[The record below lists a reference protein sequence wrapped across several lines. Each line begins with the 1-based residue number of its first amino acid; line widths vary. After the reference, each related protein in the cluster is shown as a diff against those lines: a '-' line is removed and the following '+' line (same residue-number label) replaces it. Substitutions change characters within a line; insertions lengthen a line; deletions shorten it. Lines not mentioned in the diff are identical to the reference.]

1 MNTTQLSV
9 YDNAKRWIAQ
19 YEAVDDVKDFIDK
32 TAAVQEYAKRAQDFE
47 LEHKA
52 AVARLRAER
61 KCGELLS
68 SMEKAKGSQG
78 QLKKKVPLGGR
89 VDRPPKEQESK
100 TQTLKEMGLS
110 KNQSSNYQRLAKVPE
125 EKFEEILDVP
135 GITPSTSYVLKSF
148 EGPAVDKAQEVIEQ
162 MDVNALD
169 VWGELEDIQKKYL
182 KHDLTEL
189 YHKMTEPMQ
198 EDMQKSVP
206 KIKAWL
212 ETYNV
217 N

>member
-1 MNTTQLSV
+1 MNTELSV
-9 YDNAKRWIAQ
+9 YDNAKHWIAQ
-19 YEAVDDVKDFIDK
+19 YEAADDVKEFIDK

-61 KCGELLS
+61 KCGELLA
-68 SMEKAKGSQG
+68 SMEKSKGV
-78 QLKKKVPLGGR
+78 LKKGKVIPRSTQTTTGKK
-89 VDRPPKEQESK
+89 P
-100 TQTLKEMGLS
+100 QTLKEMGIS

-125 EKFEEILDVP
+125 DKFEEILDVP

-148 EGPAVDKAQEVIEQ
+148 EGPVVDKAQEVIEQ

-169 VWGELEDIQKKYL
+169 VWGILEDINNKFLRYNL
-182 KHDLTEL
+182 AEL
-189 YHKMTEPMQ
+189 YQKMTKPMQ
-198 EDMQKSVP
+198 EDMHKFVP
-206 KIKAWL
+206 KIKTWL